1 MQIRAINP
9 KVSVSVVFV
18 LSMFMAIMDGTIVN
32 VALPAIGQQFH
43 APGTA
48 VDAVVVSYL
57 VTLAVIIPVSGWL
70 GDRVGTKRIFLGS
83 LALFSLASALCGLA
97 NSLTLLIIFRALQ
110 GIAGGALTPVG
121 TTLLYRAFPPI
132 ERVRVA
138 RILNIPTILA
148 PATGPI
154 IGGLLIVNFSW
165 HWVFFVNVPIG
176 IAACIFG
183 ALYLDEHREPNTG
196 RFDMPGFVLAGLGL
210 SLAMY
215 ALSEGPDLGWAAPEI
230 LISGVLG
237 LLLLVAFTFTELRSE
252 HPMLQLRLLGN
263 RLFSMCNLVSFF
275 SGAGFL
281 GVLYAAPLFLQEAR
295 GVSALTSGLTTFPE
309 AVGVV
314 LSMQIAAR
322 LYPRIGP
329 RRMMLFGL
337 GVVAVMMI
345 LLSFIGSTTSL
356 WLMRICIFFTG
367 AGMANIFLP
376 AQTAAFANI
385 TSSQTGHASALYNMQ
400 RQVGSAFGV
409 AILSSVISGFGATYI
424 TVSGATLPN
433 YTAYQASFLVA
444 AGLMVIAAIF
454 AVTVRDSEAAST
466 MRRVI
471 SGTRTKTESAEA
483 QPLSV
488 EAGS

>member
-18 LSMFMAIMDGTIVN
+18 LAMFMAIMDGTIVN

-97 NSLTLLIIFRALQ
+97 NSLTMLVLFRALQ

-154 IGGLLIVNFSW
+154 IGGFLVVHLSW
-165 HWVFFVNVPIG
+165 HWVFYVNVPIG

-183 ALYLDEHREPNTG
+183 LLYLDEHHEPNTG
-196 RFDMPGFVLAGLGL
+196 RFDVPGFVLAGIGL

-215 ALSEGPDLGWAAPEI
+215 ALSEGPALGWTAPEI

-237 LLLLVAFTFTELRSE
+237 VLLLVAFTFAELRSG
-252 HPMLQLRLLGN
+252 HPMLQLRILGD

-295 GVSALTSGLTTFPE
+295 GVSALESGLTTFPE
-309 AVGVV
+309 AIGVV
-314 LSMQIAAR
+314 LSMQVAAR
-322 LYPRIGP
+322 IYPRVGP
-329 RRMMLFGL
+329 RRMMLFGV
-337 GVVAVMMI
+337 GVVTIMMI
-345 LLSFIGSTTSL
+345 LLSFVGSTTSL
-356 WLMRICIFFTG
+356 WLMRIYIFFTG
-367 AGMANIFLP
+367 AGMASIFLP

-385 TSSQTGHASALYNMQ
+385 TSHQTGQASALYNMQ
-400 RQVGSAFGV
+400 RQVGAACGV
-409 AILSSVISGFGATYI
+409 AILSSVISGFGTTYM
-424 TVSGATLPN
+424 TAAGATLPN
-433 YTAYQASFLVA
+433 YTAYQASFLAA

-466 MRRVI
+466 MRRTI
-471 SGTRTKTESAEA
+471 RETRTTTESAEA